1 MQSYLTAEGTATGE
15 YTEKRSRFIANIF
28 HCESEDEAVGII
40 SDTKTKYWDARHNV
54 YAYALKDNAVSR
66 FSDDGEPHGTAG
78 KPVLDVINGSGLTDV
93 LIIVT
98 RYFGGVLLGT
108 GGLVRAYSK
117 AAAEAV
123 KSAKTVEMR
132 YCRCFKTVCE
142 YSEHSQL
149 LSLINL
155 YGGIAENT
163 EFTDKVI
170 LSFGIPETNC
180 DIFEKKLSEAFS
192 ARINITEASGKF
204 TPFQKNIN

>member
-1 MQSYLTAEGTATGE
+1 MQNYLTTEGTATGE

-28 HCESEDEAVGII
+28 HCESEDEVTGII

-54 YAYALKDNAVSR
+54 YAYALKNNAVSR

-163 EFTDKVI
+163 VFTDKVI
-170 LSFGIPETNC
+170 LNFGIPETNC
-180 DIFEKKLSEAFS
+180 EIFEKKLSETFS
-192 ARINITEASGKF
+192 ARINITETSGKF
-204 TPFQKNIN
+204 TPFQKNIK

>member
-1 MQSYLTAEGTATGE
+1 MQNYLTTEGTATGE

-28 HCESEDEAVGII
+28 HCESEEEATGII

-78 KPVLDVINGSGLTDV
+78 KPVLDVINGNGLTDV

-117 AAAEAV
+117 SAAEAV

-132 YCRCFKTVCE
+132 YCRCFKAVCE

-149 LSLINL
+149 LSIINL

-170 LSFGIPETNC
+170 LDFAVPEEMCGN
-180 DIFEKKLSEAFS
+180 FQKKLAETFS
-192 ARINITEASGKF
+192 AHINITETEGKF
-204 TPFQKNIN
+204 TPFQKNIK